1 MMRACRAS
9 AGCWWSIE
17 MTVPPRPAAQ
27 RALSMPRS
35 AIREIMALAAGRPE
49 VIHLEVGDPD
59 LDTPPHVSAALGAA
73 ALSGATHYAPN
84 AGLPTLRAAVAARV
98 TARTGREVAAERVVV
113 TAGAVNALFA
123 SLLAVLDPGDEVLLP
138 DPGWPNYESI
148 AHLAGATC
156 RHYPMPAARSF
167 LPDPAE
173 IRALAGPRTKA
184 LLLNTPGNPT
194 GAVFP
199 AELMAG
205 LADLARET
213 GLYLVSDEIYEDM
226 VFEGAH
232 VSIGSLDLADRAF
245 LISGFS
251 KSYAM
256 TGWRLGWVVC
266 PPGLSPVVA
275 GLLEPV
281 ISCAPTMIQMA
292 GEVALAGPQ
301 ESVAKMAELFR
312 RRRDVL
318 AEVLGQS
325 PLLPVLPHGAFYAF
339 LDIGASGLGSL
350 DFARAAL
357 AEAAVAVVPGISF
370 GPSSDRFV
378 RVALTVPEDTLREGL
393 GRLKA
398 MVERRAA

>member
-1 MMRACRAS
+1 
-9 AGCWWSIE
+9 
-17 MTVPPRPAAQ
+17 MTIPPRPAAS
-27 RALSMPRS
+27 RATSMPRS

-59 LDTPPHVSAALGAA
+59 LDTPAHVAA
-73 ALSGATHYAPN
+73 AMAEAVRAGGTHYAPN
-84 AGLPTLRAAVAARV
+84 AGLPGLRAAIAARV
-98 TARTGREVAAERVVV
+98 ALRSGRKVAPERVVV

-123 SLLAVLDPGDEVLLP
+123 SLMAVLDPGDEVLLP

-148 AHLAGATC
+148 AHLAGARC
-156 RHYPMPAARSF
+156 VHYAMPAERGF
-167 LPDPAE
+167 LPDVAE
-173 IRALAGPRTKA
+173 IRALIGPRTKA

-199 AELMAG
+199 ASLMAG
-205 LADLARET
+205 LAALARET
-213 GLYLVSDEIYEDM
+213 GLHLVSDEIYEDM
-226 VFEGAH
+226 VFEGEHATL
-232 VSIGSLDLADRAF
+232 GALDVDDRCF
-245 LISGFS
+245 LVSGFS

-266 PPGLSPVVA
+266 PEALAPVVA

-292 GEVALAGPQ
+292 GEAALRGPQ
-301 ESVAKMAELFR
+301 DGVAEMAALFR

-318 AEVLGQS
+318 VEELGQS
-325 PLLPVLPHGAFYAF
+325 PLLPVVPRGAFYGF
-339 LDIGASGLGSL
+339 LDISASGLGSL

-370 GPSSDRFV
+370 GPASDRFV
-378 RVALTVPEDTLREGL
+378 RVALTVPEDRLREGL
-393 GRLKA
+393 ARLRA
-398 MVERRAA
+398 LVEKRAGSH